1 MNQTSFARMIFLGIG
16 MLLSYVMLFQHV
28 TIARVSLDLMA
39 IYLVWVMLAYPR
51 FQSTW
56 FAAVVGFLLDAMTDQ
71 WGLNMFAYTGAVIL
85 LYGVFERFREIKLL
99 DWQYLTLLFGFI
111 LLKSSLFALTT
122 LFTNGVDL
130 AQPVWVFILG
140 TSVYTLIV
148 GYIVNVISP
157 S

>member
-1 MNQTSFARMIFLGIG
+1 MNQPSLGRMILIG
-16 MLLSYVMLFQHV
+16 TIMLLSYVMLFQHV
-28 TIARVSLDLMA
+28 TIARISLDLMA
-39 IYLVWVMLAYPR
+39 IYLMWIMLAYPR
-51 FQSTW
+51 FQSMW

-71 WGLNMFAYTGAVIL
+71 WGLNMFAYTGAVTL

-111 LLKSSLFALTT
+111 LIKSSLFAVTT

-130 AQPVWVFILG
+130 AQPVWLFILG
-140 TSVYTLIV
+140 TSVYTVIV